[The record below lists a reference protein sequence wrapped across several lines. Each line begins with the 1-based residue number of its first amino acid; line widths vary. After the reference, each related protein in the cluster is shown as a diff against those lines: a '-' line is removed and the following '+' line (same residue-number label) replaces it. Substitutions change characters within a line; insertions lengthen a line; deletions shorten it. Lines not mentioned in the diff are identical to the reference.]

1 MADQP
6 TDQIEEDN
14 PSPALEGS
22 ESEGETNPPKRPKV
36 GWQESL
42 ITLIASQQEQLAQ
55 LARQSNMAT
64 KPTPNM
70 ATCVADVPNS
80 QMFKLAEFNPDTS
93 SYAIEEWLDDA
104 TKLKNELHVGDI
116 LMIVKA
122 GEALKGRAHH
132 YYCNWRPVRRTW
144 DDFCQDLTIAFPD
157 RETPGVRAYTAA
169 TLRSR
174 DCDSLSDYGIQKLRA
189 INRFYNK
196 LPWNT
201 IVSMVEYGLDHSEA
215 QASIRIQPPKTDRE
229 LLKLLS
235 EFDARRQKHRPAL
248 SSRSNEVSNL
258 SKLRD
263 RRQKSTFPKGI
274 KGACY
279 NCGRIGHRQEDCRVA
294 KKYTE
299 DSRRDQAPTGDKN
312 KQDGP
317 PTCTHCKKVGHQE
330 KTCWFKHG
338 KPGKI
343 LLIRRG
349 RTLAKSPVATLL
361 CNGEAMHFT
370 YVIDSGADMS
380 VLRQSA
386 ATRLKGS
393 ITPEVRVLSGLSAN
407 NVCSIG
413 TCQLIAVLASATIE
427 VLFTVVADDVMP
439 ATLDA
444 IIGWDIIGLPH
455 LKLVKTDDGLELHH
469 DRLNPNKVLTIKK
482 DDLDNINVSGLDEQ
496 SVARLVQLLRDS
508 SEKTPDHVLTGKLQ
522 IRLKDSV
529 PVAYRPRRLAYA
541 ERLKVQQI
549 VRELLQA
556 GIVRKSHSEYA
567 SPIVLV
573 KKKNGESR
581 MCVDYRDIN
590 KKAIKERY
598 PLPLIHDQIDQLSE
612 AKYFTTLDMKSGF
625 HQMEIEEESKHIT
638 AFITPDGLYE
648 YNRMPFGYVNSPSVY
663 QRAIDKALGELKG
676 NKPSF
681 TLMTS
686 SSHPKQ

>member
-1 MADQP
+1 MTTTTALLDRTRRILLNMADQP

-14 PSPALEGS
+14 PSPALKGS

-132 YYCNWRPVRRTW
+132 YYCNWRP
-144 DDFCQDLTIAFPD
+144 
-157 RETPGVRAYTAA
+157 
-169 TLRSR
+169 
-174 DCDSLSDYGIQKLRA
+174 
-189 INRFYNK
+189 
-196 LPWNT
+196 
-201 IVSMVEYGLDHSEA
+201 
-215 QASIRIQPPKTDRE
+215 
-229 LLKLLS
+229 
-235 EFDARRQKHRPAL
+235 
-248 SSRSNEVSNL
+248 
-258 SKLRD
+258 
-263 RRQKSTFPKGI
+263 
-274 KGACY
+274 
-279 NCGRIGHRQEDCRVA
+279 
-294 KKYTE
+294 
-299 DSRRDQAPTGDKN
+299 
-312 KQDGP
+312 
-317 PTCTHCKKVGHQE
+317 
-330 KTCWFKHG
+330 
-338 KPGKI
+338 
-343 LLIRRG
+343 
-349 RTLAKSPVATLL
+349 
-361 CNGEAMHFT
+361 
-370 YVIDSGADMS
+370 
-380 VLRQSA
+380 
-386 ATRLKGS
+386 
-393 ITPEVRVLSGLSAN
+393 
-407 NVCSIG
+407 
-413 TCQLIAVLASATIE
+413 SATIE

-469 DRLNPNKVLTIKK
+469 DLLNPNKVLTIKK

-496 SVARLVQLLRDS
+496 SVARLIQLLRDS

-556 GIVRKSHSEYA
+556 GIVRESHSEYA

-676 NKPSF
+676 KQALVYIDDVIIPSKTIEEGFQNLEKVLTALSSAGFRLNYQKCTFF
-681 TLMTS
+681 TTETEYLGVVISAGTVRPSARKVAALTQTAAPTS
-686 SSHPKQ
+686 VKGVHQMLGLASYFRRFIKNFSMLTAPISALLKKNNAFEWSEDCESARQLIIKKLTETPCGTAFSLSKIRKTPAHHCRQSGCIHLDYVSKFYE

>member
-1 MADQP
+1 MADQL

-42 ITLIASQQEQLAQ
+42 ITLIASQQDQLAQ

-132 YYCNWRPVRRTW
+132 YHCNWRPVRRTW
-144 DDFCQDLTIAFPD
+144 DDFCEDLTIAFPD

-235 EFDARRQKHRPAL
+235 EFDARRQKYRPAL
-248 SSRSNEVSNL
+248 SSRSTEGSNPAK
-258 SKLRD
+258 SCD
-263 RRQKSTFPKGI
+263 QRQKSSSTKGI

-317 PTCTHCKKVGHQE
+317 PTCTHYKKVGHQE

-349 RTLAKSPVATLL
+349 RTLAKSPSLL
-361 CNGEAMHFT
+361 
-370 YVIDSGADMS
+370 S
-380 VLRQSA
+380 
-386 ATRLKGS
+386 
-393 ITPEVRVLSGLSAN
+393 
-407 NVCSIG
+407 
-413 TCQLIAVLASATIE
+413 SATEKQCISPTS
-427 VLFTVVADDVMP
+427 LIVVQ
-439 ATLDA
+439 T
-444 IIGWDIIGLPH
+444 
-455 LKLVKTDDGLELHH
+455 
-469 DRLNPNKVLTIKK
+469 
-482 DDLDNINVSGLDEQ
+482 
-496 SVARLVQLLRDS
+496 
-508 SEKTPDHVLTGKLQ
+508 
-522 IRLKDSV
+522 
-529 PVAYRPRRLAYA
+529 
-541 ERLKVQQI
+541 
-549 VRELLQA
+549 
-556 GIVRKSHSEYA
+556 
-567 SPIVLV
+567 
-573 KKKNGESR
+573 
-581 MCVDYRDIN
+581 C
-590 KKAIKERY
+590 
-598 PLPLIHDQIDQLSE
+598 
-612 AKYFTTLDMKSGF
+612 
-625 HQMEIEEESKHIT
+625 
-638 AFITPDGLYE
+638 
-648 YNRMPFGYVNSPSVY
+648 PS
-663 QRAIDKALGELKG
+663 
-676 NKPSF
+676 
-681 TLMTS
+681 
-686 SSHPKQ
+686 